1 MALFARGH
9 VTRGRRPHVPHVNT
23 RALRFFETF
32 ETSKQVD
39 IDQLFAGMSVTRRDL
54 TGPQRWI
61 SWDDFAEIYD
71 RFVRTLGPAALEA
84 AGEQI
89 IAPAYLGPFLKILG
103 IFTDPID
110 LYRVGLRWFA
120 PTMYRSLSFTIT
132 QVGAGRLEIVVEIP
146 SAHRPSEAFLRS
158 ATGGFRALPRALG
171 SADASVEATITGRR
185 GRYLVTVP
193 PAKRVTATLRR
204 ALAALRGADAVID
217 ELADQ
222 QAKIAASHEALV
234 ATELGFH
241 SALEALPVGV
251 GVQREGRWLYVNS
264 AMAGLVGVRPAELL
278 GHPVL
283 DLVDEHDR
291 PRVQALMSVASL
303 ETAEVRLALG
313 DTETY
318 VECGATGGMVFN
330 GEPAELFFAIDLTA
344 RRAAQRAAARSEGIT
359 KAFLDVLPDLVLRI
373 DRSGVLHEFR
383 AGRGHPDVASLQPFL
398 GTSVVLVAEA
408 LSGVAKS
415 VIEGGLARL
424 RESLDTRRELTVQV
438 TDLPMQVG
446 HHYDCRI
453 IPESEDEALVLVR
466 DVTEQR
472 KLEQQLAVTERMAT
486 LGMVAA
492 SVAHELNNPLTFVVG
507 NISLALEAIEAG
519 RLDAAALRQSLTE
532 ALEGAGRV
540 RTIVSELQVFS
551 RASAR
556 EDRQA
561 TNVLSVLDSALAM
574 TRSAVREKARVVR
587 VVEAVVPV
595 DIESSRLGQVLVNLI
610 MNAAQAT
617 PEGAPERHEIRI
629 VASVGADGW
638 QRLTVSDD
646 GPGVPE
652 EARGRI
658 FEPFVTTKSAS
669 GGTGLGLAICHRI
682 VTERGGTIRVAE
694 GQRPGATFEVRLP
707 PSEQAPRRSAPGS
720 SMPAPE
726 GVVPARILVVDD
738 EPLVARA
745 VLRILERHQPVWVA
759 TAELAIERLAAE
771 RFDLV
776 LCDLMLG
783 GKTGLDVRAAA
794 GPEQRDRFLFITGG
808 ALTESARDLL
818 ASEPERFVTKP
829 FTPVELRRRVDAAL
843 LARRRPASPRE

>member
-9 VTRGRRPHVPHVNT
+9 VTGGRRPHVPHVNT

-103 IFTDPID
+103 IFSDPID

-383 AGRGHPDVASLQPFL
+383 AGRGHPDVGSLQPFV

-408 LSGVAKS
+408 LSGVAKA
-415 VIEGGLARL
+415 VTEEGLARL
-424 RESLDTRRELTVQV
+424 RESLDTRRELTVQIA
-438 TDLPMQVG
+438 DLPMQVG
-446 HHYDCRI
+446 PSLRLSHHPR
-453 IPESEDEALVLVR
+453 
-466 DVTEQR
+466 
-472 KLEQQLAVTERMAT
+472 ERRRGAR
-486 LGMVAA
+486 
-492 SVAHELNNPLTFVVG
+492 
-507 NISLALEAIEAG
+507 AG
-519 RLDAAALRQSLTE
+519 PRRH
-532 ALEGAGRV
+532 R
-540 RTIVSELQVFS
+540 
-551 RASAR
+551 
-556 EDRQA
+556 
-561 TNVLSVLDSALAM
+561 
-574 TRSAVREKARVVR
+574 
-587 VVEAVVPV
+587 
-595 DIESSRLGQVLVNLI
+595 
-610 MNAAQAT
+610 AAQA
-617 PEGAPERHEIRI
+617 
-629 VASVGADGW
+629 
-638 QRLTVSDD
+638 
-646 GPGVPE
+646 
-652 EARGRI
+652 
-658 FEPFVTTKSAS
+658 
-669 GGTGLGLAICHRI
+669 
-682 VTERGGTIRVAE
+682 
-694 GQRPGATFEVRLP
+694 
-707 PSEQAPRRSAPGS
+707 
-720 SMPAPE
+720 
-726 GVVPARILVVDD
+726 
-738 EPLVARA
+738 
-745 VLRILERHQPVWVA
+745 
-759 TAELAIERLAAE
+759 
-771 RFDLV
+771 
-776 LCDLMLG
+776 
-783 GKTGLDVRAAA
+783 RAAA
-794 GPEQRDRFLFITGG
+794 GGHRAHGDAGHGGGVGRARAQQPAHVRGREPLAGARGHRGWAARRGRAAPEPHRGPGGGWPRAHHRLGAAGVLAGVCAGRSPSDERALRPRLGPRDDPIGG
-808 ALTESARDLL
+808 A
-818 ASEPERFVTKP
+818 
-829 FTPVELRRRVDAAL
+829 
-843 LARRRPASPRE
+843 

>member
-103 IFTDPID
+103 IFSDPID

-318 VECGATGGMVFN
+318 V
-330 GEPAELFFAIDLTA
+330 
-344 RRAAQRAAARSEGIT
+344 
-359 KAFLDVLPDLVLRI
+359 
-373 DRSGVLHEFR
+373 
-383 AGRGHPDVASLQPFL
+383 
-398 GTSVVLVAEA
+398 
-408 LSGVAKS
+408 
-415 VIEGGLARL
+415 
-424 RESLDTRRELTVQV
+424 
-438 TDLPMQVG
+438 
-446 HHYDCRI
+446 
-453 IPESEDEALVLVR
+453 
-466 DVTEQR
+466 
-472 KLEQQLAVTERMAT
+472 
-486 LGMVAA
+486 
-492 SVAHELNNPLTFVVG
+492 
-507 NISLALEAIEAG
+507 
-519 RLDAAALRQSLTE
+519 
-532 ALEGAGRV
+532 
-540 RTIVSELQVFS
+540 
-551 RASAR
+551 
-556 EDRQA
+556 
-561 TNVLSVLDSALAM
+561 
-574 TRSAVREKARVVR
+574 
-587 VVEAVVPV
+587 
-595 DIESSRLGQVLVNLI
+595 
-610 MNAAQAT
+610 
-617 PEGAPERHEIRI
+617 
-629 VASVGADGW
+629 
-638 QRLTVSDD
+638 
-646 GPGVPE
+646 
-652 EARGRI
+652 
-658 FEPFVTTKSAS
+658 
-669 GGTGLGLAICHRI
+669 
-682 VTERGGTIRVAE
+682 
-694 GQRPGATFEVRLP
+694 
-707 PSEQAPRRSAPGS
+707 
-720 SMPAPE
+720 
-726 GVVPARILVVDD
+726 
-738 EPLVARA
+738 
-745 VLRILERHQPVWVA
+745 
-759 TAELAIERLAAE
+759 
-771 RFDLV
+771 
-776 LCDLMLG
+776 
-783 GKTGLDVRAAA
+783 
-794 GPEQRDRFLFITGG
+794 
-808 ALTESARDLL
+808 
-818 ASEPERFVTKP
+818 
-829 FTPVELRRRVDAAL
+829 
-843 LARRRPASPRE
+843 